1 MGSYDTQ
8 HPPCSFTVS
17 PSFPHCH
24 LKCHFL
30 LEVPRC
36 QVWKVEGHVPVPVKG
51 RKQKSKELI
60 DIPGVI
66 RYHLI
71 HWHQII
77 CKWWWLVKD
86 WTPLLRGQ
94 LSFPREGHLILL
106 HSVSSAQSL
115 LCHRTPCQQLY
126 TQREGACKRSLTH
139 HLGDHQLLLL
149 KKKKN
154 EFYIPQVTCSISVD
168 RCVKDRGSRENPL
181 THWNPSPSAVRYP
194 RLFYLNATPYPLCRR
209 NWLCYR
215 LRWLPLW
222 WVSACAS
229 WLRTK
234 RFKYSLCWQR
244 GPPWVESL
252 WMAEGSRLKK
262 WGALY
267 MKSSVEMKYFDKNF
281 HAKMQLPHFPSIFP
295 KSVSSLGRNNIFKAR
310 HNLVNL
316 SATKNKPPPHPHL
329 NPAFL
334 GIGRGRNVWKPEESS
349 PGGCRGSPAQTDY
362 TRAQDAKDSV

>member
-1 MGSYDTQ
+1 MMACKGLDTIVKGTIEFPLWRSLDSPPLRLIGSVIA
-8 HPPCSFTVS
+8 VS
-17 PSFPHCH
+17 PNPM
-24 LKCHFL
+24 
-30 LEVPRC
+30 PA
-36 QVWKVEGHVPVPVKG
+36 
-51 RKQKSKELI
+51 
-60 DIPGVI
+60 VI
-66 RYHLI
+66 HTER
-71 HWHQII
+71 
-77 CKWWWLVKD
+77 
-86 WTPLLRGQ
+86 
-94 LSFPREGHLILL
+94 
-106 HSVSSAQSL
+106 
-115 LCHRTPCQQLY
+115 
-126 TQREGACKRSLTH
+126 RSLQEKPDTPSRRPPASPP
-139 HLGDHQLLLL
+139 
-149 KKKKN
+149 KKKKKK

-295 KSVSSLGRNNIFKAR
+295 NSLWA
-310 HNLVNL
+310 
-316 SATKNKPPPHPHL
+316 P
-329 NPAFL
+329 L
-334 GIGRGRNVWKPEESS
+334 GETTYLRQGI
-349 PGGCRGSPAQTDY
+349 T
-362 TRAQDAKDSV
+362 